1 MIKTLEQ
8 AYQFVKKM
16 KICTIFESDKVDY
29 PSLWE
34 HVDLPN
40 KQPGEKGWGEKMTA
54 VWTWKNQL
62 PSEYPTEIFYGKV
75 KGGTAVLMEMN
86 YLAREHFP
94 KAYEDIQTQDELA
107 QHIYSKVAVEPWDT
121 TSLRKAAIEDTG
133 CTKSRF
139 DTALKNLQ
147 ITMNIVRLNDTK
159 IERDTWVPFK
169 ELYLDIWRQY
179 IDDEN
184 EEFKTPNEGQADL

>member
-8 AYQFVKKM
+8 AYQFVKKV

-86 YLAREHFP
+86 YMAREHFP

-147 ITMNIVRLNDTK
+147 ITLNIVRLNDAQ
-159 IERDTWVPFK
+159 IEKDTWVPFR

-184 EEFKTPNEGQADL
+184 EEFKNIK

>member
-1 MIKTLEQ
+1 MTMIKTIQQ
-8 AYQFVKKM
+8 AHNYVMKV
-16 KICTIFESDKVDY
+16 KICTIFESNKVDY

-34 HVDLPN
+34 HVDLPD

-62 PSEYPTEIFYGKV
+62 PAEYPTEIFYGKV
-75 KGGTAVLMEMN
+75 KGGTAVLMDMET
-86 YLAREHFP
+86 LAREHFP
-94 KAYEDIQTQDELA
+94 KAFENIQAQDELA
-107 QHIYSKVAVEPWDT
+107 QHIYSKIAVEPWDT
-121 TSLRKAAIEDTG
+121 TSLRKAVMEDTG

-147 ITMNIVRLNDTK
+147 INLNIVRLNDAQ
-159 IERDTWVPFK
+159 IEKDTWVPFR

-184 EEFKTPNEGQADL
+184 EEFKNTK